1 MTLSFVFSLVPPF
14 LVGFLIGTV
23 AQLSWYGI
31 KVLRAKRV
39 NSK

>member
-14 LVGFLIGTV
+14 LIGVLIGVV

-31 KVLRAKRV
+31 KAFRAKRAK
-39 NSK
+39 SK